1 MLLQAENITK
11 RHGQQ
16 VTVNVASFSMQ
27 QGERV
32 AIIGSSG
39 AGKTSFARILAGTAE
54 RASGTV
60 LFQGQPV
67 LNTTDKLLP
76 EHVGIGYL
84 SQQYELRNNYTVESY
99 LVFRVKLTEEWQQ
112 KTLEICQIAH
122 LLHRKTTELS
132 GGEKQR
138 VALAKILLQAPQLL
152 VLDEPFTNLDNWHK
166 QQLLQLLEAI
176 EKTFGTSFLIIS
188 HEPQD
193 VLPWAHTVHVM
204 QQGNLLESGSAT
216 SIYYQPSQKYVAELL
231 GPVYELTHLQLSQI
245 FTLQAPTERPI
256 YYLRPQYVTLTAGG
270 NWELL
275 QCQFKGSFYEC
286 ILHHNGT
293 TLGAMSV
300 TPLTTGTFFTPYL
313 EEKLLPFWL

>member
-11 RHGQQ
+11 CYGPQ
-16 VTVNVASFSMQ
+16 VTVNVASFRMQ

-54 RASGTV
+54 RTTGTV
-60 LFQGQPV
+60 FFQGKPV
-67 LNTTDKLLP
+67 LNTTEKLLP

-99 LVFRVKLTEEWQQ
+99 LLFRVKLTEEWQQ
-112 KTLEICQIAH
+112 KTLDICQIAH

-176 EKTFGTSFLIIS
+176 EENFGTSFLIIS

-204 QQGNLLESGSAT
+204 QQGSILDSGTAT
-216 SIYYQPSQKYVAELL
+216 SIYYKPSNKYVAELL
-231 GPVYELTHLQLSQI
+231 GPVYELSKEQLRTI
-245 FTLQAPTERPI
+245 FNTQTENPAQVH
-256 YYLRPQYVTLTAGG
+256 YLRPQYITLTTGG
-270 NWELL
+270 TWELL
-275 QCQFKGSFYEC
+275 QCQFKGSLYEC
-286 ILHHNGT
+286 IIRCNDA
-293 TLGAMSV
+293 TLGAISL
-300 TPLTTGTFFTPYL
+300 TPLSVGNFFTPHL
-313 EEKLLPFWL
+313 AEPLLPFWL